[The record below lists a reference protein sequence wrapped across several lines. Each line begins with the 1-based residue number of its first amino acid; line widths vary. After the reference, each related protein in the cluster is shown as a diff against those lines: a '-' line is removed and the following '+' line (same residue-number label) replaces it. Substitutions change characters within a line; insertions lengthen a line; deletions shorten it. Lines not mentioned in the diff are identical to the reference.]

1 MSVLALQELRQDE
14 VHVSG
19 EVETRWTVYLSRY
32 SCSPLSFAF
41 SPIVNTSRQH
51 QPAVSICPNSHLEN
65 GSQPSALI
73 CSKSAMR
80 RGKGNERVCMHA
92 CVCVCAHVLRQ
103 MM

>member
-1 MSVLALQELRQDE
+1 MRCTCEWRGGNQMDGLPVMSSLF
-14 VHVSG
+14 
-19 EVETRWTVYLSRY
+19 
-32 SCSPLSFAF
+32 SPLSFAF